1 MPTNNHANNKYE
13 VTVYNINTV
22 AGNPGAGVHVAELHI
37 TPKNSLDPVF
47 AGDFKI
53 NSLSSVYFNGHYPT
67 PYDPRTTSY
76 SHVDPAGINPTTDSY
91 EFYYIGWQSF
101 NALIGFSSTSTAGY
115 IAQAHFVE
123 VYQNDNGDLI
133 NNEPVGSAIVSYSSP
148 TDLSLFLDT
157 WTRAETD
164 PADRGTISANV
175 NPVFIRLFIILHNL
189 PDPFTADILQLF
201 DLDLVPHAVT
211 NYGCTDPNAI
221 NYSASANIDDGSCT
235 YFGCTNDNAGS
246 WPDINGNNVDG
257 DPCLG
262 GTLFTTQPTGY
273 NITNYPCIDA
283 TTGLANGYETV
294 NFNPQATIDDGSC
307 LIPVTGCGDDT
318 YIEYNPNADFV
329 DNTTNC
335 ITPIVYGCVD
345 DSYTSSDVNPDINGN
360 CVSGA
365 AAGSNGLCAAGDGY
379 FAYNY
384 NPNANI
390 NQVSLTDTSDPC
402 GYCTIYGCTDNT
414 AFNYDASAD
423 CDDGSCIATI
433 TGCFDPQGNDPV
445 TGSPL
450 SSNYN
455 YLGTTGAINHDPT
468 VNTVNLADCYYFPGC
483 TDSADLT
490 YYTQTYID
498 ANGVTQLM
506 FNACVGGSVV
516 DFDDGSCSGTTN
528 FIAGCTDSTATNY
541 LQSAVVDDCSC
552 VYPNPVGGCMDDT
565 AGDNPDIN
573 GDCTSVDINGNIINV
588 GYPNPHGCGSADG
601 YLSANYDPAANTT
614 SITDPGTGITTIYT
628 CHYYGC
634 TDSNGS
640 NYDATATIDDGSC
653 VVDGV
658 YYLNIN
664 SANNTIGIPN
674 TNLNNGTTNN
684 PTPNVHIIA
693 TAMGAPLTGNGPSNG
708 FITNQGLVDFSLYE
722 GFTFENQSGD
732 VLESAAFLF
741 VLVMGSSSTLAP
753 WENFP
758 LIFSTAPSFKNYED
772 VDLMVSNQY
781 FVQEAV
787 LVVAGEIDIATLDPG
802 FNSTAW
808 SITPHTGITFSG
820 INSDPTSPY
829 FGTFEFTHGDITET
843 GLEGDSAHDPA
854 TDGPGYQFEIV
865 EEYTGTDRADIIAL
879 LADQRQQ
886 SVWGGVQLDQYLL
899 ADQISPGPTNT
910 GQVGYITYLKCKFY
924 TNNVNFDY
932 ATGGQYPNL
941 MGGFTMIEPIQFVYK
956 PGCMDQ
962 GLGPLS
968 TNDCN
973 YWADATVEDASLC
986 SGTYFGCTDSG
997 ATNYDALAGCDDG
1010 SCTYA
1015 NCVGSNGQSNLGPGT
1030 FYSGSYGALG
1040 YGLVGNV
1047 TPFSPGV
1054 GGSNPTKTNVQE
1066 FDPSMVGFNMACN
1079 GINTYN
1085 NTTFLPYNNHR
1096 VFHADFTN
1104 LMVEGQLP
1112 STTPLLSPDTALWTL
1127 FTSQTSDDGTNNSSY
1142 TGVCNNTTTHNFWS
1156 RDHLNVGS
1164 MYRRWSSSRT
1174 RLYLKGMHDT
1184 YIESGL
1190 HGGTSGSNADIT
1202 TKIAATRGLSG
1213 GIPYGIH
1220 GMYIKL
1226 DNLDVNDEYTLD
1238 IRYRYIPKWNNNYTA
1253 TNHVTFNK
1261 QSDDLRAHI
1270 RLGWGYYGTNGINS
1284 ADGSNG
1290 NLAFIDYNGIVG
1302 QGVTQIPPPD
1312 IANWGGVTGDGPYHS
1327 LIEGRLRQWKAY
1339 KTNGQ
1344 ANIDMHR
1351 EQINFSPTY
1360 ANNNVLMISIGNG
1373 FRMDIEAIQIY
1384 CV

>member
-13 VTVYNINTV
+13 VTVYNISTV
-22 AGNPGAGVHVAELHI
+22 GGNPGAGAHIAELHI

-76 SHVDPAGINPTTDSY
+76 SHLNAGGMNSTTDSY
-91 EFYYIGWQSF
+91 EFYYIGWQPTGTP
-101 NALIGFSSTSTAGY
+101 GFSSTSTAGY
-115 IAQAHFVE
+115 IAQAHFME

-133 NNEPVGSAIVSYSSP
+133 NNEPVGNGGLNNSGP
-148 TDLSLFLDT
+148 TNLSLFVDT
-157 WTRAETD
+157 WTAAETD

-273 NITNYPCIDA
+273 NIINYPCIDA
-283 TTGLANGYETV
+283 NTGLANGYETV
-294 NFNPQATIDDGSC
+294 NFNPQAAIDDGSC
-307 LIPVTGCGDDT
+307 LIPVTGCGDNT

-345 DSYTSSDVNPDINGN
+345 SSYSGSDINPDVNGY

-365 AAGSNGLCAAGDGY
+365 AAVGGFCAVGDGY

-384 NPNANI
+384 DPSANV

-402 GYCTIYGCTDNT
+402 GYCTVYGCTDNT

-433 TGCFDPQGNDPV
+433 TGCFDPQGNDPT
-445 TGSPL
+445 TGLPL

-468 VNTVNLADCYYFPGC
+468 VNTINLNDCYYFPGC

-490 YYTQTYID
+490 YFQQTYID

-516 DFDDGSCSGTTN
+516 DYDDGSCSGTTN
-528 FIAGCTDSTATNY
+528 FIAGCTDPNANNY
-541 LQSAVVDDCSC
+541 LISAVVDDCSC
-552 VYPNPVGGCMDDT
+552 IYPNPVGGCMDDT
-565 AGDNPDIN
+565 VGDNPDVN
-573 GDCTSVDINGNIINV
+573 GDCTNTDPATGNIINV
-588 GYPNPHGCGSADG
+588 GYPNPHGCGGTDG

-614 SITDPGTGITTIYT
+614 SITDPVTGITTTYT
-628 CHYYGC
+628 CDYYGC

-640 NYDATATIDDGSC
+640 NYDATATLDDGSC
-653 VVDGV
+653 VVDGD
-658 YYLNIN
+658 YYLNI
-664 SANNTIGIPN
+664 SSISTLAPHD
-674 TNLNNGTTNN
+674 NLNLGTTNN
-684 PTPNVHIIA
+684 PTPNVHIMA
-693 TAMGAPLTGNGPSNG
+693 TAMGNTLTGNGPSNG
-708 FITNQGLVDFSLYE
+708 FITSQGLVDFSLYE
-722 GFTFENQSGD
+722 GFTFEDENGN
-732 VLESAAFLF
+732 VLESTAFLF
-741 VLVMGSSSTLAP
+741 TLLD
-753 WENFP
+753 WEQFP
-758 LIFSTAPSFKNYED
+758 LIFSTRPGYGNQTID
-772 VDLMVSNQY
+772 IMPLNQY
-781 FVQEAV
+781 HEVEAV
-787 LVVAGEIDIATLDPG
+787 LVVMGEIDIATLDPN

-808 SITPHTGITFSG
+808 FISPHPSISFSG
-820 INSDPTSPY
+820 VNSDPTSPY
-829 FGTFEFTHGDITET
+829 FGTFEFSHGDVVDL
-843 GLEGDSAHDPA
+843 GLAGDPAHDPA
-854 TDGPGYQFEIV
+854 TDGPGYQFEII
-865 EEYTGTDRADIIAL
+865 EEYTGTDRTDIIAL

-886 SVWGGVQLDQYLL
+886 SVWGGVILDQYLS
-899 ADQISPGPTNT
+899 ASNISASSSNPS
-910 GQVGYITYLKCKFY
+910 QVGYATYIKCKFY
-924 TNNVNFDY
+924 ANNVNFDY
-932 ATGGQYPNL
+932 ATGGSQPL
-941 MGGFTMIEPIQFVYK
+941 LGGFNFVRPFQFVYK
-956 PGCMDQ
+956 PGCMDV
-962 GLGPLS
+962 L
-968 TNDCN
+968 DCN
-973 YWADATVEDASLC
+973 YWADATVEDTGLC
-986 SGTYFGCTDSG
+986 SGTYYGCTDPG

-1010 SCTYA
+1010 SCAYA

-1030 FYSGSYGALG
+1030 YYGGSYGSLG

-1047 TPFSPGV
+1047 TPGV

-1079 GINTYN
+1079 SINSYN
-1085 NTTFLPYNNHR
+1085 NTTFLPFNNHR
-1096 VFHADFTN
+1096 AFHADFTN

-1127 FTSQTSDDGTNNSSY
+1127 FTSQTSDNGTNNSSY
-1142 TGVCNNTTTHNFWS
+1142 TGVCGNTTTHNFWS

-1184 YIESGL
+1184 YISSGL
-1190 HGGTSGSNADIT
+1190 HGGTSGNNADIT
-1202 TKIAATRGLSG
+1202 SIIASTRGLSG

-1226 DNLDVNDEYTLD
+1226 DNLDVNDEYTFD
-1238 IRYRYIPKWNNNYTA
+1238 IRYRYIPKWNNNYT
-1253 TNHVTFNK
+1253 TTDHVTFDK

-1284 ADGSNG
+1284 ADDSNG

-1302 QGVTQIPPPD
+1302 QGVTQIPPND

-1351 EQINFSPTY
+1351 EQINFSPTH

>member
-13 VTVYNINTV
+13 VTVYNISTV
-22 AGNPGAGVHVAELHI
+22 SGNPGAGAHIAELHI

-53 NSLSSVYFNGHYPT
+53 NSLPSQYKASSHYPT
-67 PYDPRTTSY
+67 PYGPRTTSY
-76 SHVDPAGINPTTDSY
+76 THPDFSGLYPTTDSY

-101 NALIGFSSTSTAGY
+101 NTITGFSSTSTAGY
-115 IAQAHFVE
+115 IAQAHFME

-133 NNEPVGSAIVSYSSP
+133 NNEPIGSGGLNDPSSGP
-148 TDLSLFLDT
+148 TSLNLYINT
-157 WTRAETD
+157 WLAAETD

-235 YFGCTNDNAGS
+235 YFGCTNDNTGS

-257 DPCLG
+257 TPCLG

-283 TTGLANGYETV
+283 NTGLANGYETV
-294 NFNPQATIDDGSC
+294 NFNPQAAIDDGSC

-345 DSYTSSDVNPDINGN
+345 SSYSGSDINPDVNGY

-365 AAGSNGLCAAGDGY
+365 AAVGGFCAVGDGY

-384 NPNANI
+384 DPSANV

-402 GYCTIYGCTDNT
+402 GYCTVYGCTDNT

-433 TGCFDPQGNDPV
+433 TGCFDPQGNDPT
-445 TGSPL
+445 TGLPL

-468 VNTVNLADCYYFPGC
+468 VNTINLNDCYYFPGC

-490 YYTQTYID
+490 YFQQTYID

-516 DFDDGSCSGTTN
+516 DYDDGSCSGTTN
-528 FIAGCTDSTATNY
+528 FIAGCTDPNANNY
-541 LQSAVVDDCSC
+541 LISAVVDDCSC
-552 VYPNPVGGCMDDT
+552 IYPNPVGGCMDDT
-565 AGDNPDIN
+565 VGDNPDVN
-573 GDCTSVDINGNIINV
+573 GDCTNTDPATGNIINV
-588 GYPNPHGCGSADG
+588 GYPNPHGCGGTDG

-614 SITDPGTGITTIYT
+614 SITDPATNITTTYT
-628 CHYYGC
+628 CDYYGC

-640 NYDATATIDDGSC
+640 NYDATATLDDGTC

-658 YYLNIN
+658 YYSIIGSGHLN
-664 SANNTIGIPN
+664 IPN
-674 TNLNNGTTNN
+674 TNLNNGTINN
-684 PTPNVHIIA
+684 PTPNVHIGA
-693 TAMGAPLTGNGPSNG
+693 TAMGNTLTGAGPSNG

-722 GFTFENQSGD
+722 GFTFEDENGN
-732 VLESAAFLF
+732 VLESTAFLF
-741 VLVMGSSSTLAP
+741 TMFGHLAGSPAS

-758 LIFSTAPSFKNYED
+758 LIFSTAPSFKNAQE
-772 VDLMVSNQY
+772 VNLMVLNQY
-781 FVQEAV
+781 LVSEAV

-808 SITPHTGITFSG
+808 SITPHPSVTYSG
-820 INSDPTSPY
+820 INSDPSSPY
-829 FGTFEFTHGDITET
+829 FGTFEFSHGDIADI
-843 GLEGDSAHDPA
+843 GLDGDSAHNPA

-865 EEYTGTDRADIIAL
+865 EEYTGTDRANIIAL

-886 SVWGGVQLDQYLL
+886 GVWGGVELDQYLFGWN
-899 ADQISPGPTNT
+899 ISPGTSNPAQT
-910 GQVGYITYLKCKFY
+910 GYITYLKCKFY
-924 TNNVNFDY
+924 TNNINFDY

-941 MGGFTMIEPIQFVYK
+941 MGGFTQIEPIQFVYK
-956 PGCMDQ
+956 PGCMDV
-962 GLGPLS
+962 L
-968 TNDCN
+968 DCN
-973 YWADATVEDASLC
+973 YWADATVEDTGLC
-986 SGTYFGCTDSG
+986 SGTYYGCTDPG

-1010 SCTYA
+1010 SCAYA
-1015 NCVGSNGQSNLGPGT
+1015 NCVGSNGQSSLGPGT
-1030 FYSGSYGALG
+1030 YYGGSYGALG

-1047 TPFSPGV
+1047 TPYSPGV

-1085 NTTFLPYNNHR
+1085 NTTFLPSNNHR
-1096 VFHADFTN
+1096 AFHADFTN

-1127 FTSQTSDDGTNNSSY
+1127 FTSQTSDNGTNNSSY
-1142 TGVCNNTTTHNFWS
+1142 TGVCGNTTTHNFWS

-1164 MYRRWSSSRT
+1164 MYRKWSSSRT

-1184 YIESGL
+1184 YISSGL
-1190 HGGTSGSNADIT
+1190 HGGTSGNNADIT
-1202 TKIAATRGLSG
+1202 SIIASTRGLSG

-1226 DNLDVNDEYTLD
+1226 DNLDVNDEYTFD
-1238 IRYRYIPKWNNNYTA
+1238 IRYRYIPKWNNNYTN
-1253 TNHVTFNK
+1253 TDHVTFNK

-1284 ADGSNG
+1284 ADDSNG

-1302 QGVTQIPPPD
+1302 QGVTQIPPND

-1327 LIEGRLRQWKAY
+1327 LIEGRLRQRKAY

-1351 EQINFSPTY
+1351 EQINFSPTH